1 MVSAKE
7 GAEWGNVLKSNSNR
21 TYYGL
26 SLEYINHNH
35 VGYVDF
41 EKMIGLNG
49 IVLRPVQAGVGAGC
63 GRTPLGMTG
72 SVARMSMGAGQR

>member
-7 GAEWGNVLKSNSNR
+7 GTEWGNVLKSNSNR

-35 VGYVDF
+35 VGYVNF

-49 IVLRPVQAGVGAGC
+49 ITLMNIVTNP
-63 GRTPLGMTG
+63 TE
-72 SVARMSMGAGQR
+72 VAITAKKKL